1 MIHTKIHY
9 MLEGLRNRSAD
20 KTLAPML
27 ADVYEHT
34 PHYVLTDDL
43 MNVLD
48 ERAVQ
53 STVRALMD
61 ADVARTPHQYALV
74 EFNQS
79 TTSGSRG
86 RVFVWL
92 SQEPIP
98 NQWMAHLSFLHDDG
112 RVVCMH
118 KGALVTLRWPDET
131 DVDKVAPEERDHML
145 DSSFAFEISP
155 TQHSLD
161 YPIAY
166 ALGTL
171 LTLSHTK
178 GVAKQDVTEGDLR
191 KLNKARAA
199 KAKQAILPYTVY
211 KIGHTYNSK
220 GERTTYAPGSKMVPH
235 LRAGHVRRQRYG
247 TGRSEIKTIFI
258 EPVLVNCES
267 INEVKFKPKVV
278 MP

>member
-20 KTLAPML
+20 KQLAPML

-34 PHYVLTDDL
+34 PHYVLSDEL
-43 MNVLD
+43 MSVLD

-61 ADVARTPHQYALV
+61 ADVARTPHKYALV
-74 EFNQS
+74 EFNQE
-79 TTSGSRG
+79 TTQKTKG

-92 SQEPIP
+92 CQEPTP
-98 NQWMAHLSFLHDDG
+98 NTWMAHLSFLHDDG

-118 KGALVTLRWPDET
+118 KGALVTLRWPEEA
-131 DVDKVAPEERDHML
+131 DVEKMTPEERDHML
-145 DSSFAFEISP
+145 DSSFAFEINP

-171 LTLSHTK
+171 LTLSHTR
-178 GVAKQDVTEGDLR
+178 GVAKQDVTEGELR
-191 KLNKARAA
+191 KLNKDPALHGVQDRAHVQQQGRAHDMGTGQQDGPAPAGRSRAA
-199 KAKQAILPYTVY
+199 AAI
-211 KIGHTYNSK
+211 
-220 GERTTYAPGSKMVPH
+220 RQW
-235 LRAGHVRRQRYG
+235 AGRGQDDFH
-247 TGRSEIKTIFI
+247 
-258 EPVLVNCES
+258 
-267 INEVKFKPKVV
+267 
-278 MP
+278 